1 MTISLDYHA
10 TTPAAPEVIEAMAPY
25 WREAPWN
32 AHSPHAGGALAE
44 AAVASARASVADLVG
59 ANPSEI
65 IFTSGATEANNIAI
79 LGLAIAAC
87 SKAPTRRRILT
98 SAIEHKCILEAA
110 RHLSNTGFEH
120 ELIPVLP
127 SGLVDLDALDR
138 LLADDV
144 LLVAVMAANN
154 EVGSIQPL
162 SEVARRCAEHGA
174 LLHVDAAQ
182 AVGRIPFDVVE
193 LGCDTASLS
202 AHKMYGPKG
211 IGGLFV
217 SATTPLRPE
226 PVMFGGGQE
235 QGLRPGTLPVPLIV
249 GFGKAAALAAEHLS
263 HSDHLERLAASFLAA
278 LEEEGLTP
286 QLNGSREQRL
296 PGSLN
301 LRFVGIDAEDV
312 VQRLGRRL
320 HLSTGSACQSGQLQG
335 SYVLRAMGL
344 SSVDVSSSFRICFG
358 RDHRDLDARQA
369 AKLLAG
375 TIHSCQNGAGQD
387 VQQRETGGGPIRIGR
402 F

>member
-1 MTISLDYHA
+1 MARVMISLDYHA
-10 TTPAAPEVIEAMAPY
+10 TTPTAPEVIEAMAPY

-32 AHSPHAGGALAE
+32 AHSPHAGGAVAE
-44 AAVASARASVADLVG
+44 AAVASARLSVANLIDADPAEV
-59 ANPSEI
+59 

-79 LGLAIAAC
+79 LGLAIAAQR
-87 SKAPTRRRILT
+87 KALSRTRILT

-110 RHLSNTGFEH
+110 RHLENSGFKH
-120 ELIPVLP
+120 EIIPVLP
-127 SGLVDLDALDR
+127 SGQVDLAALDR
-138 LLADDV
+138 LLSDDV
-144 LLVAVMAANN
+144 LVVAIMAANN

-162 SEVARRCAEHGA
+162 KEVARRCADHGA

-182 AVGRIPFDVVE
+182 AVGRIPFNATEV
-193 LGCDTASLS
+193 GCDTVSIS

-217 SATTPLRPE
+217 SATASLQPE

-235 QGLRPGTLPVPLIV
+235 RGLRPGTLAVPLIV
-249 GFGKAAALAAEHLS
+249 GFGRAATLAADRLNDT
-263 HSDHLERLAASFLAA
+263 SDLDRLAAAFLAG

-286 QLNGSREQRL
+286 KLNGSRDHRL

-301 LRFVGIDAEDV
+301 LRFANINADDV
-312 VQRLGRRL
+312 VQRLGHRL
-320 HLSTGSACQSGQLQG
+320 HLSTGSACQSGELQG

-344 SSVDVSSSFRICFG
+344 SSVDVSCSFRICFG
-358 RDHRDLDARQA
+358 HDHSELDARQA

-375 TIHSCQNGAGQD
+375 TIHSCQNSAG
-387 VQQRETGGGPIRIGR
+387 
-402 F
+402 